1 MAIDNLP
8 GLVNNL
14 TLNAIN
20 KFERKT
26 SGKGAIRAGKGFTL
40 FILNEDMNIIIINHH
55 KSWENSGVLIDR
67 VTETVNHEI
76 RKQEDKFLGAL
87 SVPLTT
93 SLVQQVISSV
103 VKDICSGGVRRAGKG
118 YMDKIF

>member
-93 SLVQQVISSV
+93 SLVQQVISSA
-103 VKDICSGGVRRAGKG
+103 VKGICRGGVRGAGKW

>member
-8 GLVNNL
+8 GSVNNL

-103 VKDICSGGVRRAGKG
+103 VKDICWGGVRRAGKG